1 MAWYGQHEEDRVL
14 ARIIE
19 SIGETNRW
27 CFEVGANDGDYIS
40 NTKYFR
46 ERGWDCVLIDSQPN
60 NKLSALAND
69 KTHIVFADIT
79 KRPLDVVLAEVG
91 APVDIDIASIDIDGQ
106 DYWVWDAMKVYRPRV
121 VVIEFGY
128 RGGDYIA
135 PKGTAFEDCG
145 GCNQTSFE
153 PIRKLG
159 ESKGYRFIEKNG
171 INAFF
176 VRDDIPYERP
186 A

>member
-14 ARIIE
+14 ADIFE
-19 SIGETNRW
+19 VIGEANCW
-27 CFEVGANDGDYIS
+27 CLEVGANDGDYIS

-46 ERGWDCVLIDSQPN
+46 ERGWHTVLVDMEPNTKLQSLADNKTRVVIADVTKWPIDDI
-60 NKLSALAND
+60 LA
-69 KTHIVFADIT
+69 T
-79 KRPLDVVLAEVG
+79 EG
-91 APVDIDIASIDIDGQ
+91 APVDIDLVSIDIDGQ

-176 VRDDIPYERP
+176 VRGDIAYE
-186 A
+186 